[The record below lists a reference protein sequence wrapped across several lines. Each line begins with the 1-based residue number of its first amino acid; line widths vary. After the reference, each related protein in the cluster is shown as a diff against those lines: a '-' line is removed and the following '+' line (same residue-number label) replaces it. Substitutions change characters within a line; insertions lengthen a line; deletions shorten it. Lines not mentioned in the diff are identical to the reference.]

1 MSGVTQYLIPRVLA
15 STLAVHAAKIRKSC
29 FSDTSGS
36 NIFHELDL
44 YLDLWIDR
52 TDTHAL
58 RPSPT
63 VNSATDDPAHTFK
76 LARSYHSPAAFG
88 FARWTPPALGTQQAP
103 LEHFSSAVFQLR
115 PGTDHIFTLNWLV
128 PGGLLSLATVCLV
141 RRLVG

>member
-1 MSGVTQYLIPRVLA
+1 MR
-15 STLAVHAAKIRKSC
+15 AKIRKSC

-36 NIFHELDL
+36 NNFHELDL

-76 LARSYHSPAAFG
+76 LARSYHSPTAFG
-88 FARWTPPALGTQQAP
+88 FARRTPPALGTQQTSWAFFRPQVPAETWAP
-103 LEHFSSAVFQLR
+103 ISFSGV
-115 PGTDHIFTLNWLV
+115 I
-128 PGGLLSLATVCLV
+128 GLCLV
-141 RRLVG
+141 GF